1 MSFLQSSTL
10 RNGLLTCLLG
20 TLSLHCSSAGEEA
33 DEQEAT
39 EDALGA
45 VAPGLVLEAPEG
57 FTMAVT
63 LFPAYGTGKVSP
75 SNARLELQRGK
86 EKRVLD
92 CSIEIRVVASQIKPF
107 LAQIHCGPRNSFSY
121 MRINMTPKGTSWAVH
136 YYLDAGPLGAPTKD
150 HVIFGT
156 EVAKTG
162 VKNEAVK
169 IVSRTKKV
177 NSDPLALA
185 AFFKDTLGDE
195 ANIPGR
201 PVDADEVKAAGPFVD
216 PNHLGFSFH
225 YKVGGFKRNDWC
237 GYGSGRYLGKMYFS
251 AREVCILKDPKKPE
265 AGLIDKAEFEKRF
278 SAAIDD

>member
-92 CSIEIRVVASQIKPF
+92 CVIQMRLIGGKIKPF
-107 LAQIHCGPRNSFSY
+107 LAQIVCGPRNRFSY
-121 MRINMTPKGTSWAVH
+121 MRVNITPKSNSWAVH
-136 YYLDAGPLGAPTKD
+136 YYLDAGGAPPKD
-150 HVIFGT
+150 QIIFGT
-156 EVAKTG
+156 DVAAKG
-162 VKNEAVK
+162 VQEEAVK
-169 IVSRTKKV
+169 IVSRTKKAH
-177 NSDPLALA
+177 SDLLTLADFFRG
-185 AFFKDTLGDE
+185 AFEDKVHV
-195 ANIPGR
+195 PGR
-201 PVDADEVKAAGPFVD
+201 PIDEEEVEAAGPFGTSND
-216 PNHLGFSFH
+216 NMYFLFQSGT
-225 YKVGGFKRNDWC
+225 GQKRNDWC
-237 GYGSGRYLGKMYFS
+237 GYGSARYLGKSYDT